1 MQTDM
6 TVGKPMKMLLSFT
19 IPVFVGNVFQ
29 QLYSM
34 ADAVIVGKFVG
45 TKGLAA
51 VGSTGTITFLII
63 GCLMGI
69 TTGFT
74 VLTSQK
80 FGAGKMDEMRKT
92 VGNAAILSAVL
103 AVLMTAVSMLGMHR
117 LLVFM
122 HTPEDIFD
130 GA

>member
-6 TVGKPMKMLLSFT
+6 TVGKPMKMLLNFT
-19 IPVFVGNVFQ
+19 IPVFLGNVFQ

-51 VGSTGTITFLII
+51 VGATGTITFLII
-63 GCLMGI
+63 GFLMGV
-69 TTGFT
+69 TTGVT

-80 FGAGKMDEMRKT
+80 LEQEEWMRC
-92 VGNAAILSAVL
+92 VR
-103 AVLMTAVSMLGMHR
+103 R
-117 LLVFM
+117 LVMQQFFLL
-122 HTPEDIFD
+122 
-130 GA
+130 

>member
-45 TKGLAA
+45 TRGLAA

-63 GCLMGI
+63 GCLL
-69 TTGFT
+69 GFST
-74 VLTSQK
+74 
-80 FGAGKMDEMRKT
+80 
-92 VGNAAILSAVL
+92 
-103 AVLMTAVSMLGMHR
+103 
-117 LLVFM
+117 
-122 HTPEDIFD
+122 
-130 GA
+130 